1 MPTKTNVL
9 EPSDFVH
16 LHNHT
21 QYSLLD
27 GMTKVPAL
35 LRYIQDSGMKAVAI
49 TDHGTLSGAIE
60 FYEESL
66 KHEVKPIIGIE
77 TYIAARSRTD
87 KDVAYDK
94 QNYHLTVLAMNNT
107 GYQNLMQLS
116 TIANLEGM
124 YYRPRID
131 HELLEKYN
139 DGLIVL
145 SGCIGGEVSD
155 SLRKDQYE
163 KAKEI
168 ASWYKSVFGDRY
180 YLELLDHGHKDHPA
194 VWDEQTK
201 VNEQQIQ
208 LYKELEIP
216 GVVTCDAHYLH
227 HADREAHEILLC
239 VQTGSF
245 IKDKD
250 RMTLENFELHVAK
263 AEDIIQRWGDEYED
277 FITNTK
283 QIADRC
289 SVTID
294 LGNILIPKF
303 PVPKGDTEKSFLVK
317 QVYRGLA
324 QRYLGLSEKKTDSM
338 APADIQKKLSKEVAD
353 RAKYELEIINQ
364 MQFNGYFLII
374 ADFIVWGKS
383 QGIVFG
389 PGRGSAAGSIIA
401 YALKITE
408 LDPLLYDL
416 LFERFLNPDR
426 ISMPDIDI
434 DIQDTRRNEVI
445 EYCIDKYGTERV
457 ANIVTFG
464 RMAARNAVR
473 DVARVLQVPYSDAD
487 HWAKMIPMPVQ
498 GRHIPLSKSI
508 KEDLDLKN
516 EYDNNP
522 TARAVFD
529 LAVQLE
535 GTIRSHGVHA
545 AGVVIAP
552 DDIVKFAPLEMAQKG
567 VVATQYSMGPIEE
580 LGLLKIDF
588 LGLSNLT
595 TINNALRIIKKV
607 NNVDIDINTI
617 PLDDKKTF
625 ELFAKGKTTGVFQFE
640 SSGMK
645 RYLKD
650 LKPTV
655 FEDIIAMNA
664 LYRPGPLVAGSIPR
678 FINRKNGSEETSYD
692 HESMKNALE
701 STYGMIVYQEQ
712 VMQIAKDMCGF
723 TGGEADSLRKAVGKK
738 IRSMMVKMKDKII
751 DGATKN
757 GVDKQIAEKFWNDVE
772 GFSDYAFNKSHAACY
787 GLIAYQTAYLKAN
800 YPEAYMAALMTSDY
814 NDTDRLTIEITE
826 CQHMGID
833 VLPPDV
839 QKSFLEFAVVSGKKP
854 QISFGLLAIK
864 NVGSAAVEEI
874 LRGREISGKF
884 NDLVDFLTK
893 VSPRA
898 VNRKSLESLIKA
910 GALDSLGDRATLLHN
925 IDSLTAYSSRVSKE
939 QNSGQTDLFGDEEPA
954 VNPSLNLVKANT
966 SIDKREQLVWE
977 RELLGVYLSEH
988 PLSMYK
994 DVLAANTKPIKQIK
1008 ANHGN
1013 KKFMI
1018 GGVIV
1023 NSRVI
1028 VAKNGKKMAF
1038 VQIEDHDDNVELVV
1052 FPTLYEKEPSLWERD
1067 KVVIVEGKVS
1077 KRDNNGR
1084 ENSDV
1089 KIIAESGKELLLD
1102 ELSNYSTLPETAA
1115 SSDDPES
1122 ISAPEQEKPEENVT
1136 KPQRLFIKIESSEDN
1151 EALLSIKNILDDSKG
1166 DTEVVLVLGPNKQTI
1181 KLPLKIETAQTML
1194 DKLKMIVG
1202 SDNVKITATK

>member
-1 MPTKTNVL
+1 
-9 EPSDFVH
+9 
-16 LHNHT
+16 
-21 QYSLLD
+21 
-27 GMTKVPAL
+27 
-35 LRYIQDSGMKAVAI
+35 
-49 TDHGTLSGAIE
+49 
-60 FYEESL
+60 
-66 KHEVKPIIGIE
+66 
-77 TYIAARSRTD
+77 
-87 KDVAYDK
+87 
-94 QNYHLTVLAMNNT
+94 
-107 GYQNLMQLS
+107 
-116 TIANLEGM
+116 
-124 YYRPRID
+124 
-131 HELLEKYN
+131 
-139 DGLIVL
+139 
-145 SGCIGGEVSD
+145 
-155 SLRKDQYE
+155 
-163 KAKEI
+163 
-168 ASWYKSVFGDRY
+168 
-180 YLELLDHGHKDHPA
+180 
-194 VWDEQTK
+194 
-201 VNEQQIQ
+201 
-208 LYKELEIP
+208 
-216 GVVTCDAHYLH
+216 
-227 HADREAHEILLC
+227 
-239 VQTGSF
+239 
-245 IKDKD
+245 
-250 RMTLENFELHVAK
+250 
-263 AEDIIQRWGDEYED
+263 
-277 FITNTK
+277 
-283 QIADRC
+283 
-289 SVTID
+289 
-294 LGNILIPKF
+294 
-303 PVPKGDTEKSFLVK
+303 
-317 QVYRGLA
+317 
-324 QRYLGLSEKKTDSM
+324 
-338 APADIQKKLSKEVAD
+338 
-353 RAKYELEIINQ
+353 
-364 MQFNGYFLII
+364 
-374 ADFIVWGKS
+374 
-383 QGIVFG
+383 
-389 PGRGSAAGSIIA
+389 
-401 YALKITE
+401 
-408 LDPLLYDL
+408 
-416 LFERFLNPDR
+416 
-426 ISMPDIDI
+426 
-434 DIQDTRRNEVI
+434 
-445 EYCIDKYGTERV
+445 
-457 ANIVTFG
+457 
-464 RMAARNAVR
+464 
-473 DVARVLQVPYSDAD
+473 
-487 HWAKMIPMPVQ
+487 
-498 GRHIPLSKSI
+498 
-508 KEDLDLKN
+508 
-516 EYDNNP
+516 
-522 TARAVFD
+522 
-529 LAVQLE
+529 
-535 GTIRSHGVHA
+535 
-545 AGVVIAP
+545 
-552 DDIVKFAPLEMAQKG
+552 
-567 VVATQYSMGPIEE
+567 
-580 LGLLKIDF
+580 
-588 LGLSNLT
+588 
-595 TINNALRIIKKV
+595 
-607 NNVDIDINTI
+607 
-617 PLDDKKTF
+617 
-625 ELFAKGKTTGVFQFE
+625 
-640 SSGMK
+640 
-645 RYLKD
+645 
-650 LKPTV
+650 
-655 FEDIIAMNA
+655 
-664 LYRPGPLVAGSIPR
+664 VAGSIPR

-1084 ENSDV
+1084 ESSDV

-1115 SSDDPES
+1115 SSDDPEP

>member
-77 TYIAARSRTD
+77 TYVAARSHTD

-94 QNYHLTVLAMNNT
+94 QNYHLTVLAMNNV

-116 TIANLEGM
+116 TSANLEGM

-139 DGLIVL
+139 EGLIVL

-155 SLRKDQYE
+155 NLRQDQYD

-168 ASWYKSVFGDRY
+168 AAWYKSVFGDRY

-194 VWDEQTK
+194 VWDDQTK
-201 VNEQQIQ
+201 VNEQLIK
-208 LYKELEIP
+208 LSKELEIP
-216 GVVTCDAHYLH
+216 CVVTCDAHYLH

-263 AEDIIQRWGDEYED
+263 AEDIILRWGDEHED

-723 TGGEADSLRKAVGKK
+723 SGGEADSLRKAVGKK

-1084 ENSDV
+1084 ESSDV

-1115 SSDDPES
+1115 SSDDPEP

>member
-1 MPTKTNVL
+1 
-9 EPSDFVH
+9 
-16 LHNHT
+16 
-21 QYSLLD
+21 
-27 GMTKVPAL
+27 
-35 LRYIQDSGMKAVAI
+35 
-49 TDHGTLSGAIE
+49 
-60 FYEESL
+60 
-66 KHEVKPIIGIE
+66 
-77 TYIAARSRTD
+77 
-87 KDVAYDK
+87 
-94 QNYHLTVLAMNNT
+94 
-107 GYQNLMQLS
+107 
-116 TIANLEGM
+116 
-124 YYRPRID
+124 
-131 HELLEKYN
+131 
-139 DGLIVL
+139 
-145 SGCIGGEVSD
+145 
-155 SLRKDQYE
+155 
-163 KAKEI
+163 
-168 ASWYKSVFGDRY
+168 
-180 YLELLDHGHKDHPA
+180 
-194 VWDEQTK
+194 
-201 VNEQQIQ
+201 
-208 LYKELEIP
+208 
-216 GVVTCDAHYLH
+216 
-227 HADREAHEILLC
+227 
-239 VQTGSF
+239 
-245 IKDKD
+245 
-250 RMTLENFELHVAK
+250 
-263 AEDIIQRWGDEYED
+263 
-277 FITNTK
+277 
-283 QIADRC
+283 
-289 SVTID
+289 
-294 LGNILIPKF
+294 
-303 PVPKGDTEKSFLVK
+303 
-317 QVYRGLA
+317 
-324 QRYLGLSEKKTDSM
+324 
-338 APADIQKKLSKEVAD
+338 
-353 RAKYELEIINQ
+353 
-364 MQFNGYFLII
+364 
-374 ADFIVWGKS
+374 
-383 QGIVFG
+383 
-389 PGRGSAAGSIIA
+389 
-401 YALKITE
+401 
-408 LDPLLYDL
+408 
-416 LFERFLNPDR
+416 
-426 ISMPDIDI
+426 
-434 DIQDTRRNEVI
+434 
-445 EYCIDKYGTERV
+445 
-457 ANIVTFG
+457 
-464 RMAARNAVR
+464 MAARNAVR